1 MALVSTQNA
10 LLLAVAGVIYWYMNQ
25 PGKIHI
31 QEKLNDKYDYIIG
44 KKLSYLTNIH
54 PKDSKFINNKLKN
67 I

>member
-31 QEKLNDKYDYIIG
+31 QEKLNEKYDYIIG
-44 KKLSYLTNIH
+44 KNLLVILWA
-54 PKDSKFINNKLKN
+54 PNKHKN
-67 I
+67 V